1 MPPIPSSTSLSLAE
15 ALGRALSLYEN
26 GRFAESGELCRA
38 ILRSLPD
45 QAETA
50 CLLGTVE
57 AAQGRTAEG
66 VRLFKTAIALKP
78 GFQDAHRNAALLEE
92 TRPEHAVR
100 LYRRSLVLDPSDGA
114 ACHALVLLQ
123 GRMGNEE
130 AALTLLRQGIGRA
143 PGHVPL
149 RELHAATHE
158 RAAVRALERDDPDGM
173 AAACAEAL
181 RGLAD
186 APPSAALYEGLERLV
201 RLALLAGR
209 PDLAVALLAIKDRY
223 DFPALPASAIDR
235 FPLRLLGFA
244 DWCAAAG
251 LRHALWTPPVQ
262 PLSAAL
268 SLAQPDWLRGHV
280 EGLARLGDE
289 PVGVALDAEV
299 EVAQGFYV
307 KDNYESFVLAGRRAM
322 LCETT
327 ATVVKNGCVPLV
339 GVTPGATAAVFRLPR
354 PLYRTVEIDQPVL
367 FLPSTPNYWHF
378 LVDVLPRLMVCDRV
392 PETRDLPLLLFDL
405 RGYQREMLE
414 LVGIAPD
421 RILDARALVG
431 PGVTQVHYRLARAA
445 VPSAVS
451 YPAAYRWLRDRF
463 LPLRR
468 PRPPSQGGRLYLSR
482 RGSAPKHRIANDE
495 AVAARLAGHG
505 FETVQPERLG
515 VLETVERIADA
526 EIVVAP
532 VGAATA
538 NQVFL
543 PPGGTWIHLHNPDF
557 FHPHSPWNPQMGTQI
572 PMLGGFRHLAGCFTD
587 EPDSRPADLLARLD
601 IPVDID
607 LDALGRLVGEGAVTQ
622 QP

>member
-1 MPPIPSSTSLSLAE
+1 MSLVE
-15 ALGRALSLYEN
+15 ALGLALSLYEN
-26 GRFAESGELCRA
+26 GRLAESGEVCRA

-45 QAETA
+45 QAEAA

-57 AAQGRTAEG
+57 AALGRTAEG
-66 VRLFKTAIALKP
+66 LRLFRTAIALKP
-78 GFQDAHRNAALLEE
+78 DFPDAHRNAALLEQD
-92 TRPEHAVR
+92 RPDRAAR
-100 LYRRSLVLDPSDGA
+100 LHRRILALDPSDGA
-114 ACHALVLLQ
+114 ACHALALLH
-123 GRMGNEE
+123 GRMGDED
-130 AALTLLRQGIGRA
+130 AALAVLRQGIGRA
-143 PGHVPL
+143 PGHIPL
-149 RELHAATHE
+149 RELHAAAHE
-158 RAAVRALERDDPDGM
+158 RAAVRALARNDPEGM

-186 APPSAALYEGLERLV
+186 APSSAALYEGLERLV

-209 PDLAVALLAIKDRY
+209 PDLAVALLAVKDRY
-223 DFPALPASAIDR
+223 DFPALPASAADR

-251 LRHALWTPPVQ
+251 FRHALWTPPVQ
-262 PLSAAL
+262 TLPAAL
-268 SLAQPDWLRGHV
+268 SLAQPDWLRAHLD
-280 EGLARLGDE
+280 GLARLGAE

-299 EVAQGFYV
+299 EVVQGFYV

-327 ATVVKNGCVPLV
+327 ATVVKNGPVPLV
-339 GVTPGATAAVFRLPR
+339 GVTPGAASAVFRLPR
-354 PLYRTVEIDQPVL
+354 PLYRTLDLDQPVL

-378 LVDVLPRLMVCDRV
+378 LVDVLPRLMVRERV
-392 PETRDLPLLLFDL
+392 PETRDLPLLLFDV

-414 LVGIAPD
+414 LAGIPPD

-431 PGVTQVHYRLARAA
+431 PDVTQVHYRLARAA

-451 YPAAYRWLRDRF
+451 YPAAYRWLRERL

-468 PRPPSQGGRLYLSR
+468 PRSHTRSGGTRLYLSR

-495 AVAARLAGHG
+495 AVAVLLAGHG

-515 VLETVERIADA
+515 VLETIERIADA

-532 VGAATA
+532 VGAATG

-557 FHPHSPWNPQMGTQI
+557 FHPESPWNPQMGTQV
-572 PMLGGFRHLAGCFTD
+572 PMLGRFRHLAGRFTD
-587 EPDSRPADLLARLD
+587 APDRRPADLLARLD
-601 IPVDID
+601 VPVHID
-607 LDALGRLVGEGAVTQ
+607 LDALDRMVGEIL
-622 QP
+622 